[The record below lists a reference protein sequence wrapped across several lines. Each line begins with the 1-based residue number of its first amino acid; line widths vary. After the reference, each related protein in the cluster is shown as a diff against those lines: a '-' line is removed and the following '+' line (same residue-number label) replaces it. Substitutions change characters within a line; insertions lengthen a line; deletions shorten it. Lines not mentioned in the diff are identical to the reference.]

1 MRKLILLLCA
11 GLVAGALIPI
21 PTATADDVPK
31 GATWHQVFF
40 PSKDGTMLH
49 ADVFLP
55 KDRRV
60 NDQHPV
66 ILSIGPY
73 FGTNALNGSAGIEDG
88 PIMRFADM
96 VYGGKI
102 FKRGYAYVQVDSR
115 GYGGSGGCYDYGGKG
130 EQMDA
135 TAAVEWAARQ
145 PWSNGKVGMWGKS
158 YDAWT
163 QVMALAN
170 KPSGLEAAVVQSP
183 IDDGY
188 KIAFMNGIHYSAGWY
203 ATPALYGGY
212 DLAPPSVQ
220 DSPPEEFL
228 YPAVGT
234 ATDPSCYAKHP
245 VLSNTMNEP
254 NTPYWQ
260 EREISGQARLSDVPI
275 MWSHGF
281 RDANTKP
288 DNFMDTWEG
297 YHGWHRGWF
306 GQYDHV
312 RGNEVEFVGRAGFL
326 DEAMTFFDHFL
337 KGEPLP
343 KYPGNVEV
351 QDGEGKWRTESA
363 WPPKD
368 ASYDRGFLRVKK
380 GEYSDN
386 AQNSATRGNGS
397 WTFTQTAPYDM
408 RFAGNVIVDVNVET
422 TLPNANLVTILYDV
436 DPKGNARMITEGAY
450 LIRSVGANRV
460 TYELYPQDWILRK
473 GHRFGILLAS
483 NDSSWF
489 TTYPT
494 GQIVTITGGKIEL
507 PFLQW
512 LRKPNLEGNAAA
524 AMAEVPETDVDKAE
538 MKGRNARADFPP
550 PMMRRALFNRHYE
563 PCVWPGGCD

>member
-1 MRKLILLLCA
+1 MRKIALLLCLA
-11 GLVAGALIPI
+11 LFMGALAPLA
-21 PTATADDVPK
+21 PAAADEVPK
-31 GATWHQVFF
+31 DGTWHQVFF
-40 PSKDGTMLH
+40 PSEDGTMLH

-73 FGTNALNGSAGIEDG
+73 FGTNALNGSPTESG

-102 FKRGYAYVQVDSR
+102 FERGYAYVQVDSR
-115 GYGGSGGCYDYGGKG
+115 GYGGSQGCYDYGGRG

-135 TAAVEWAARQ
+135 VAAVEWAARQ
-145 PWSNGKVGMWGKS
+145 PWSNGRVGMWGKS

-163 QVMALAN
+163 QVMAMAH

-188 KIAFMNGIHYSAGWY
+188 KIAFMNGIHYNAGWY

-212 DLAPPSVQ
+212 DLLPPSAQ

-228 YPAVGT
+228 YPAMGT

-245 VLSNTMNEP
+245 LFSNTMNDP

-260 EREISGQARLSDVPI
+260 EREISGQARLSEVPVL
-275 MWSHGF
+275 WSHGF
-281 RDANTKP
+281 LDANTKP

-297 YHGWHRGWF
+297 YTGWHRGWF

-312 RGNEVEFVGRAGFL
+312 RGNEHELVGRNGFL

-368 ASYDRGFLRVKK
+368 ASYDRGSLKVLK
-380 GEYSDN
+380 GEYVDN
-386 AQNSATRGNGS
+386 GQNSASRGNGS
-397 WTFTQTAPYDM
+397 WTVTQPAPHDI
-408 RFAGNVIVDVNVET
+408 RFAGNAIVDVKVET
-422 TLPNANLVTILYDV
+422 VVPNANLVTLLYDV
-436 DPKGNARMITEGAY
+436 DPKGNARLITRGAF
-450 LIRSVGANRV
+450 LIRSRGASRV
-460 TYELYPQDWILRK
+460 TYELYPQDWVLRE
-473 GHRFGILLAS
+473 GHRFGVLLSS

-489 TTYPT
+489 QTYPT
-494 GQIVTITGGKIEL
+494 GQTVTIKGGKVEL
-507 PFLQW
+507 GFLKW
-512 LRKPNLEGNAAA
+512 LRTPNLEGGPAE
-524 AMAEVPETDVDKAE
+524 AMDGVPETDVDKKTIKQRTA
-538 MKGRNARADFPP
+538 KSDLPP
-550 PMMRRALFNRHYE
+550 PMKR
-563 PCVWPGGCD
+563 